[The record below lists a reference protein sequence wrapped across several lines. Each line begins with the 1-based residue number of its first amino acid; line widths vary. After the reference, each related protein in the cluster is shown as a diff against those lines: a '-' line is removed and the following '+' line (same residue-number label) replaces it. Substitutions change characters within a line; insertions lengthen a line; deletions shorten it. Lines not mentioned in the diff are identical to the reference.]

1 VRSDQSTGR
10 QLSVDVKLSADNDDD
25 DSDIERMFPAPDE
38 GGQLLFTRFCRRP

>member
-25 DSDIERMFPAPDE
+25 DSDIERMFPALDE
-38 GGQLLFTRFCRRP
+38 GGQLSFTRFRRRP